1 VKNLKLKD
9 WHVRNLKLNEK
20 KKDEEERVKKEI
32 ERKKTMNETT
42 DPNFVLEGYPMVG
55 VPLTATF
62 KGKIEEKAKYIW
74 LRKSESG
81 LFEAIADYNQ
91 PTYKLTLKDFKNI
104 LKCVMILDEEPK
116 ALAATTKEPVSIVD
130 GYGVVLKV
138 NLMDGKNLEKKDKFT
153 RKSDPFCILTMGK
166 QRFISRPKPRKLN
179 PVWNESFEFR
189 TIFPVVEKFKLSVF
203 SWERFVDKKSMGS
216 IVMDLRDLK
225 IGEIVNRIAK
235 LENCTSG
242 EINLSF
248 QIDFINTEDKSGK

>member
-1 VKNLKLKD
+1 
-9 WHVRNLKLNEK
+9 VRNLKLNEK

-62 KGKIEEKAKYIW
+62 KGKVEEKAKYIW

-104 LKCVMILDEEPK
+104 IKCVMILEDEPK
-116 ALAATTKEPVSIVD
+116 ALAAMTKEPISIVD
-130 GYGVVLKV
+130 GYGVVVKI
-138 NLMDGKNLEKKDKFT
+138 NLIDGKNLEKKDKFT
-153 RKSDPFCILTMGK
+153 RKSDPFCTLTMGK
-166 QRFISRPKPRKLN
+166 QRFISRPKLRKLN
-179 PVWNESFEFR
+179 PEWNEYFEFR
-189 TIFPVVEKFKLSVF
+189 TIFPVVEKFKLNVF
-203 SWERFVDKKSMGS
+203 SWGRFTNKNMGS

-225 IGEIVNRIAK
+225 IGEITNRTAK

-248 QIDFINTEDKSGK
+248 QVDFIDTEDKSGK